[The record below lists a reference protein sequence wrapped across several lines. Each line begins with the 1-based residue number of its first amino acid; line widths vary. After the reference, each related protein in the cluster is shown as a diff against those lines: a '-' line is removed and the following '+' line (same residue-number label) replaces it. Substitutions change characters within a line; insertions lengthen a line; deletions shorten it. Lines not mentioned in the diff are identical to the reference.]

1 MPFGLPDY
9 LQKRLQRYPTNLVRP
24 TIVATADRTLAARET
39 GAVCS
44 NVGATGAVIFNLPT
58 NVYEGLWFSFLVGA
72 AQNLSINPG
81 DDHQIIALGATQS
94 AGTAIT
100 ANDEGESCD
109 IVWMG
114 TAASGKWIARVTGT
128 WT

>member
-1 MPFGLPDY
+1 MSQGLPTY
-9 LQKRLQRYPTNLVRP
+9 LQKAMQRHGTELCRP
-24 TIVATADRTLAARET
+24 TIVATSNRVLAARET
-39 GAVCS
+39 GALCT
-44 NVGATGAVIFNLPT
+44 NMGASGAVIFDLPT
-58 NVYEGLWFSFLVGA
+58 NVWEGLWFTFIVGA

-81 DDHQIIALGATQS
+81 DSHQIIALGSTQS

-109 IVWMG
+109 IGWFG
-114 TAASGKWIARVTGT
+114 TAANGKWIARVTGT